1 MTLFTVLLLFP
12 AFSSTEKKI
21 WNCSLV
27 TVGPGDPLYI
37 WFGHTGL
44 ILENTESGRAV
55 FYDFGNFSF
64 EADHFY
70 RNFAMGRLVYSSVGV
85 SARAYMNYIVR
96 ENRDVTIQTLNL
108 TDEKIAAM
116 AEYLQWKVQPG
127 NNTYLYH
134 HYLDNCSTRIR
145 DLIDEALDGQLHEAT
160 RISGVTSFR
169 ESFRRYSSHSFW
181 GDWLLSFLQGR
192 SIDRDITEWDTMFL
206 PEELMNQV
214 SYLQISTPDGI
225 QPLVLNTEYR
235 IKARGRQPI
244 PERAPSNSRQA
255 LVFGLIA
262 GFILLLLQSGSL
274 TSPVHLRRV
283 SRFIL
288 KALFLVLGLAGCL
301 LYFLAFFSNHLV
313 AHENINAFLIHPFYL
328 LFIFLYPRPDH
339 LKRKTLII
347 RFWQIQLGVLI
358 IVSAVNL
365 LPPFRQDNMR
375 TFLIFLPVLGF
386 QALLLPLIL
395 KSRIT
400 GAVRS
405 GGLLSRATELQP
417 NQDDRNEP

>member
-1 MTLFTVLLLFP
+1 MILLLFP
-12 AFSSTEKKI
+12 AFGSSEEKI

-27 TVGPGDPLYI
+27 TVGPGDPLYV

-44 ILENTESGRAV
+44 ILENTQTGRAV

-108 TDEKIAAM
+108 SDEKIAAM

-145 DLIDEALDGQLHEAT
+145 DLIDEAVDGQLREAT
-160 RISGVTSFR
+160 EISGVTSFR

-206 PEELMNQV
+206 PDELMKQV
-214 SYLQISTPDGI
+214 SYLQISTPEGT

-235 IKARGRQPI
+235 IKAEGRQSI
-244 PERAPSNSRQA
+244 PERAPTNSNQA
-255 LVFGLIA
+255 LLLGLIA
-262 GFILLLLQSGSL
+262 GFVLLLLQTGSL
-274 TSPVHLRRV
+274 TSTRHLRRF
-283 SRFIL
+283 SRFVL
-288 KALFLVLGLAGCL
+288 KTLFLALGLAGCL

-313 AHENINAFLIHPFYL
+313 AHENINAFLIHPLYL
-328 LFIFLYPRPDH
+328 LFIFLYPRADQQ
-339 LKRKTLII
+339 KRKKVMI
-347 RFWQIQLGVLI
+347 RFWQIQLGVLLFT
-358 IVSAVNL
+358 SAVNF
-365 LPPFRQDNMR
+365 LPSLRQDNLR

-386 QALLLPLIL
+386 QAVLLPLIL

-400 GAVRS
+400 GAARS
-405 GGLLSRATELQP
+405 GGLLNRATALQP
-417 NQDDRNEP
+417 NQDDPDEP